1 MNDLDPAEDL
11 TRRFGTASLVAGI
24 LLLILGAVGFFLPHL
39 MSLGTAIFVAWLLL
53 FGGLVWAY
61 HAYRYGADGFL
72 GWLKPVLLILTGGIM
87 LYSPQAGVAAIGLF
101 LALYLMLDAFGSFAL
116 AHALHPAP
124 GWGWMAFNG
133 IVSLLLAL
141 LFLVGWPVTSL
152 WLVGLYIGI
161 SLFFDGAVLVALGLA
176 ARNAARRP

>member
-1 MNDLDPAEDL
+1 M
-11 TRRFGTASLVAGI
+11 
-24 LLLILGAVGFFLPHL
+24 
-39 MSLGTAIFVAWLLL
+39 
-53 FGGLVWAY
+53 
-61 HAYRYGADGFL
+61 
-72 GWLKPVLLILTGGIM
+72 LLILTGGIM
-87 LYSPQAGVAAIGLF
+87 IYSPQAGVAAIGLF

-116 AHALHPAP
+116 AHAIHPAR

-133 IVSLLLAL
+133 VVSLLLAL

-161 SLFFDGAVLVALGLA
+161 SLFFDGTVLVALGLA